1 MVREMKKTLT
11 NVLQAYV
18 GESQARNRYDFYGK
32 VAKKEGYEQI
42 AGLFF
47 EIAVQEKTHGKNFLR
62 MYKKLQK
69 ELGISEDEVVLEEVH
84 VGTVY
89 GTTIENLKAAIAG
102 EHHENTTLYPEFARI
117 AEEEG
122 YPEMATQ
129 IRAISTAE
137 EHHEEVF
144 VKLLEQIEAGTIF
157 KKDEKIWWLCREC
170 GYIHFGKEPPLICP
184 SCDHPQAYFQRKC
197 EDF

>member
-1 MVREMKKTLT
+1 MIKTLT

-47 EIAVQEKTHGKNFLR
+47 EISVQEKTHGKNFLR

-69 ELGISEDEVVLEEVH
+69 ELGITEDEVVLEEVH

-122 YPEMATQ
+122 YPEMAAQ

-144 VKLLEQIEAGTIF
+144 IALLEQIEAGTVF

>member
-1 MVREMKKTLT
+1 MIKTLK

-47 EIAVQEKTHGKNFLR
+47 EISAQEKTHGKNFLR

-69 ELGISEDEVVLEEVH
+69 ELGIKEEEVVLEEVH
-84 VGTVY
+84 VGTVF
-89 GTTIENLKAAIAG
+89 GTTIENLKSAIAG
-102 EHHENTTLYPEFARI
+102 EHHENTSLYPEFARV

-122 YPEMATQ
+122 YPEMAAQ
-129 IRAISTAE
+129 IRAISIAE

-144 VKLLEQIEAGTIF
+144 IALLEQIEAGTVF
-157 KKDEKIWWLCREC
+157 KKDEQIWWLCREC
-170 GYIHFGKEPPLICP
+170 GYIHFGKESPLICP

>member
-1 MVREMKKTLT
+1 MKKTLL

-32 VAKKEGYEQI
+32 IAKKEGYEQI

-47 EIAVQEKTHGKNFLR
+47 EIAAQEKTHGKNFLR

-69 ELGISEDEVVLEEVH
+69 ELNIPENEVVLEQV
-84 VGTVY
+84 TVPTVLS
-89 GTTIENLKAAIAG
+89 TTVENLKAAIAG
-102 EHHENTTLYPEFARI
+102 EHHENSDLYPGFAKV

-122 YPEMATQ
+122 YKDMAIQ
-129 IRAISTAE
+129 IRSISKAE

-144 VKLLEQIEAGTIF
+144 TKLLAQLEAGTVF
-157 KKDEKIWWLCREC
+157 KKAEKIWWVCREC
-170 GYIHFGKEPPLICP
+170 GYIHFGTEPLKNCP
-184 SCDHPQAYFQRKC
+184 SCNHPQAYFQRMTD
-197 EDF
+197 EF